1 MFKLNWI
8 LPGCLG
14 FLLVS
19 SPADAAR
26 LLSWRFDATQNRLV
40 LATDE
45 GVKPKVQLIGDPT
58 RLVIDLPDTILEE
71 STVEQLVGGA
81 IRAVR
86 VGQFDARTTRLVIEL
101 NSGYNLNPQEI
112 QFQKDSSSRWVVQ
125 LPLLEPVVPSFQAK
139 PLQPP
144 TVLPK
149 PTIGNPVNLPNFAE
163 ESIIVMLDPGH
174 GGQDSGA
181 IGLEGLQ
188 EKDVILSIAQK
199 VATLL
204 VESGIK
210 PILTRTDDYFV
221 DLSPRV
227 EMAKQNHAHL
237 FVSIHANSIDNRP
250 DVNGLETYY
259 YSNGQKLAQTV
270 HNTILQEVNL
280 ADREVKQANFYVL
293 RNNPMPA
300 ILVEVGFVTG
310 EMDEP
315 RLATTD
321 YQNQLAHAIADG
333 ILRYIQQS
341 L

>member
-14 FLLVS
+14 FLLLS

-26 LLSWRFDATQNRLV
+26 LLSWRFDASQNRLV

-45 GVKPKVQLIGDPT
+45 SVQPKVRLISDPT
-58 RLVIDLPDTILEE
+58 RLVIDLPDTLLEK

-86 VGQFDARTTRLVIEL
+86 VGQFDEQTTRLVIEL
-101 NSGYNLNPQEI
+101 NPGYNLNPQEI

-125 LPLLEPVVPSFQAK
+125 LPQLEPVSPSFQAK
-139 PLQPP
+139 PLQPSTSP
-144 TVLPK
+144 PK
-149 PTIGNPVNLPNFAE
+149 PNIGNPVVNLPDK
-163 ESIIVMLDPGH
+163 SIIVMLDPGH
-174 GGQDSGA
+174 GGEDSGA

-188 EKDVILSIAQK
+188 EKDVILPIAER
-199 VATLL
+199 VATILAA
-204 VESGIK
+204 SGIQ

-221 DLSPRV
+221 DLAPRV
-227 EMAKQNHAHL
+227 EMAKQNHATL

-270 HNTILQEVNL
+270 HNTILREVNL
-280 ADREVKQANFYVL
+280 ADREVRQANFYVL

-310 EMDEP
+310 AADEP
-315 RLATTD
+315 RLATID
-321 YQNQLAHAIADG
+321 YQDQLAQAIADG
-333 ILRYIQQS
+333 ILSYIQQNF
-341 L
+341 